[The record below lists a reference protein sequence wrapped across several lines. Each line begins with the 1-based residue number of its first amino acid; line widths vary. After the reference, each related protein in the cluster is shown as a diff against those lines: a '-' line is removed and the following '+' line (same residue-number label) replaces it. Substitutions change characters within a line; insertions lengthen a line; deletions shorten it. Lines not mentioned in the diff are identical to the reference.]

1 MKNNPGISETLGAI
15 LMIAVF
21 VAGFGILGVVYFS
34 QPPPE
39 KIPSVTFDLK
49 LGDGSAI
56 YLRHAGGDSL
66 RTYNQDG
73 KDAKN
78 NAEYYILIDKSED
91 WPIKDADKGLVKN
104 EK

>member
-56 YLRHAGGDSL
+56 YLGTQVATAYVPIIRM
-66 RTYNQDG
+66 
-73 KDAKN
+73 AKMPKTMQSII
-78 NAEYYILIDKSED
+78 YLS
-91 WPIKDADKGLVKN
+91 IKVKIGQ
-104 EK
+104 